1 MLPSAYYT
9 SQTSTHIHML
19 TCVYTCMYVCIYI
32 YIHIC
37 VWLQQLYRYTYIHTY
52 IHTYMPCHAMPC
64 HAMPCHAI
72 PDTNLNCHNE
82 EPLISTTYAYGG
94 IKFLSTSPGA
104 ICVKHLPDVRHL
116 GHQLKAESGT
126 TETRIRNTL
135 PGLLETSSRHLTR
148 NCGVGQRSHATN

>member
-1 MLPSAYYT
+1 
-9 SQTSTHIHML
+9 ML
-19 TCVYTCMYVCIYI
+19 TIPARLVHIYICLHVCIHVCMCVYIYI
-32 YIHIC
+32 YTHMC
-37 VWLQQLYRYTYIHTY
+37 VATAIVPLYIHTY